1 MNSCHSLVN
10 KYHDPKLV
18 KLDEAPNG
26 NHVLV
31 IFNDGEVVETKG
43 GNAFLRRSMR
53 TESYNGEYFSPI
65 SRVNWKMPCT
75 LREDITYSIIPS
87 LEVAY
92 EIREAMKVNPTN

>member
-1 MNSCHSLVN
+1 MNSYHSLIN

-53 TESYNGEYFSPI
+53 TESYNDEYFSPI
-65 SRVNWKMPCT
+65 VGVNWKMPCT
-75 LREDITYSIIPS
+75 LREGITYSIIPS
-87 LEVAY
+87 IEVLIKLEK
-92 EIREAMKVNPTN
+92 R